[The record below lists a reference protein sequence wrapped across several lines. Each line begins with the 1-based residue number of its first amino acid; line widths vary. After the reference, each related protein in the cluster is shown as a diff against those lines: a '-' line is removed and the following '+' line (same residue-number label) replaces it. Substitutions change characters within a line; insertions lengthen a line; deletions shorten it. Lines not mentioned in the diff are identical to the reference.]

1 MSMWTHCTRAFALI
15 GAVLF
20 LGAALRAEK
29 RCSAEVKLLLPPPTI
44 QKVIASL
51 IFAKP
56 RSSQIYFF
64 DTDARDLQRQ
74 GVIVRVR
81 QGANDDLTVKV
92 RVPEGSKQIDLSSL
106 RAHFPCEI
114 NRTGAGEDTDY
125 SVKRKY
131 KTLEVPEM
139 GLDIFKLLN
148 PSQRKLLREAKVSID
163 WERTTRTVDVRST
176 NWETTTQRPFREL
189 ALELWEWPSGSILE
203 VSAKVGPDERQS
215 KYAELQRLL
224 NRKSMSLSPSQG
236 NKTSAV
242 LETIAYPSSPPR

>member
-1 MSMWTHCTRAFALI
+1 MWTHCTRAFALI

-51 IFAKP
+51 IFTKP
-56 RSSQIYFF
+56 TSSQIYFF
-64 DTDARDLQRQ
+64 DTGARDLQRQ

-81 QGANDDLTVKV
+81 QGVDDDLTVKV
-92 RVPEGSKQIDLSSL
+92 RVPEGSKQIDVSSL
-106 RAHFPCEI
+106 RAHFPCEV
-114 NRTGAGEDTDY
+114 NRTGAGEDSDY

-131 KTLEVPEM
+131 KTLEVPQM

-148 PSQRKLLREAKVSID
+148 SSQKQLLEEAKVSID
-163 WERTTRTVDVRST
+163 WGRTTRTVDIRST
-176 NWETTTQRPFREL
+176 TWETTTQPPFRKL
-189 ALELWEWPSGSILE
+189 ALELWEWPAGSILE
-203 VSAKVGPDERQS
+203 VSAKVGPDEGQS

-224 NRKSMSLSPSQG
+224 NRNNMCLSPSQG

-242 LETIAYPSSPPR
+242 LETIAYPSSPAR